1 MKKGIRFYPFV
12 DYFEE
17 GALAMSYTVDREHIR
32 LACFSMEKY
41 VRNCSR
47 SEGREYFSLAK
58 RERMCYTEKNEG
70 A

>member
-32 LACFSMEKY
+32 LARFSMEKY
-41 VRNCSR
+41 V
-47 SEGREYFSLAK
+47 
-58 RERMCYTEKNEG
+58 
-70 A
+70 